1 MSKKYHIR
9 DRSFLNRDPEMRAY
23 IMALVEDT
31 RDIAQCFEDDW
42 RWGEIELKLA
52 DCFDEVSFEFDLST
66 SADRENSLYKARKI
80 AEFVNAFVAALELEA
95 ADIEAREAVKP
106 LYKALAAV
114 H

>member
-9 DRSFLNRDPEMRAY
+9 DRSFLNKNPEMRAY

-31 RDIAQCFEDDW
+31 RDIAQCFEDEW
-42 RWGEIELKLA
+42 RWGEIELKLG

-66 SADRENSLYKARKI
+66 PVDRENSLYKARKI
-80 AEFVNAFVAALELEA
+80 AEFVNAFVAAIELEA